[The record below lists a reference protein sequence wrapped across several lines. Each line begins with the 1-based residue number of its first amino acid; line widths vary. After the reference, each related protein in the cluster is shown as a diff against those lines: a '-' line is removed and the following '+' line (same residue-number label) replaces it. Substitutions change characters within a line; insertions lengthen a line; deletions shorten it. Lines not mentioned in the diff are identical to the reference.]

1 VSVGFYFLTPLTK
14 ITTLEAAFCEI
25 QDPVIPFITSLP
37 NLMQLDLMCNRLT
50 DEGCASLAKA
60 TKLTN
65 LSLSMNPLITDKT
78 LEALDGLTNLVS
90 LNLNF
95 CRHLSSEGLSNLS
108 RALPN
113 LKQLDIIGCDRA
125 LSETKTRPLILLAED
140 SKVQARMIS
149 LVLNRYNF
157 DVEVATNGEMAL
169 EMFRGNPK
177 YDLILMD
184 VVMPVMD
191 GVSCVKLI
199 REYETSHGLK
209 RTPIIIQTADTR
221 ESQRNICLEAGA
233 SEFLSK
239 PLDKACI
246 SLAKELMERV

>member
-1 VSVGFYFLTPLTK
+1 
-14 ITTLEAAFCEI
+14 
-25 QDPVIPFITSLP
+25 
-37 NLMQLDLMCNRLT
+37 
-50 DEGCASLAKA
+50 
-60 TKLTN
+60 
-65 LSLSMNPLITDKT
+65 MNPLITHKT
-78 LEALDGLTNLVS
+78 LEGLVGLTNLTS

-95 CRHLSSEGLSNLS
+95 CKLLTSDGIAKLSKD
-108 RALPN
+108 LPK
-113 LKQLDIIGCDRA
+113 LQQLDIIGCDRA
-125 LSETKTRPLILLAED
+125 LTDVKARPLILLAED

-169 EMFRGNPK
+169 DMFRANPK

-184 VVMPVMD
+184 VLMPVMD

-199 REYETSHGLK
+199 REYESSHGLK
-209 RTPIIIQTADTR
+209 KTPIIIQTADTR

-239 PLDKACI
+239 PLDRACI
-246 SLAKELMERV
+246 SLYICGYKKKIIIGRVF